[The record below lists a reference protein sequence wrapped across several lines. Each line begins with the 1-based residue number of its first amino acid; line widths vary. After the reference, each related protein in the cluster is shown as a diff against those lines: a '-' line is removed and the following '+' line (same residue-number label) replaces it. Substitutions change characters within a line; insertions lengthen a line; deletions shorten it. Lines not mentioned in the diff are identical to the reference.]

1 MTNPPPSDA
10 DGRVLNA
17 ALQEQPSL
25 VLSFY
30 SYGVMMQKLTEHG
43 VTEYPVDPKQV
54 ALALSAKVGFNSGL
68 LSGNSLLVRTAG
80 VKKIV
85 VEFRRGQKTGLWL
98 EGSDNPIRIP
108 LPPLLLIRTTSENK
122 NPHYQVYAVKKRPAS
137 LDVELFHAPLPNVYS
152 GGNICWGS
160 VTTVSAEA
168 LFGSSLAEDWQ
179 HLLGTRFG
187 DHSVSGKSKQ
197 FPRDIRKAFIDMEKR
212 NARVYRKSDLIPVKK
227 TLAQVLG
234 DGS

>member
-1 MTNPPPSDA
+1 MNQPLDWN
-10 DGRVLNA
+10 GRVLDA

-30 SYGVMMQKLTEHG
+30 SYGVMMQKHTEHG
-43 VTEYPVDPKQV
+43 VTEYPIDPKQV

-68 LSGNSLLVRTAG
+68 LSENSLLIRTVG
-80 VKKIV
+80 MKKTV
-85 VEFRRGQKTGLWL
+85 VEFRRGQKIGLWL
-98 EGSDNPIRIP
+98 EGSENPIRIP

-122 NPHYQVYAVKKRPAS
+122 NPYYHIFAVKKRPVS
-137 LDVELFHAPLPNVYS
+137 LDVELFHAPLPNIYT

-160 VTTVSAEA
+160 VKKVSDEA
-168 LFGSSLAEDWQ
+168 LSGSSLAEDWQ

-197 FPRDIRKAFIDMEKR
+197 FPNDIRKAFIDMEKR
-212 NARVYRKSDLIPVKK
+212 NARVYRKSDLISAKK
-227 TLAQVLG
+227 TLAQVLEG
-234 DGS
+234 GL